1 MQQELVLKDVSHTQR
16 REENISAHLGKFQFR
31 RIDTKKQFFIH
42 GSRILDLEVDVWR
55 TCRSLLSIDAYLIL
69 KQTHA
74 YNTRCSHTRESRNW
88 GKCETAA
95 LAVRCRHAA
104 VGRARLTAMDESLEI
119 KTTLQAAR
127 SR

>member
-1 MQQELVLKDVSHTQR
+1 MKDVSHTQP
-16 REENISAHLGKFQFR
+16 REENISAHLGKFQFQ

-74 YNTRCSHTRESRNW
+74 YNTSDVLIRVRESKL
-88 GKCETAA
+88 GK
-95 LAVRCRHAA
+95 
-104 VGRARLTAMDESLEI
+104 M
-119 KTTLQAAR
+119 
-127 SR
+127 